1 MEELLKPIEYQISK
15 MLTEEHIFKEYSK
28 LIADKGFWE
37 IKFMPALLNQ
47 VFIEFFKD
55 NWEIILKKFR
65 NPIIDFKALRSIC
78 NDKVKLVLNFN
89 K

>member
-1 MEELLKPIEYQISK
+1 

-28 LIADKGFWE
+28 LIADKGFWD

-89 K
+89 R

>member
-1 MEELLKPIEYQISK
+1 

-28 LIADKGFWE
+28 LIADKGFWD

-65 NPIIDFKALRSIC
+65 NPIIDFKDLRSIC

-89 K
+89 R